1 MGFSQVSTG
10 LQNEYPMIFLIKE
23 VRTMAKCPVCG
34 MMADEK
40 SSPTLEYKG
49 KRYYFHT
56 PQHKLMF
63 EKDPEKFLGKQSTM
77 SGHQ

>member
-1 MGFSQVSTG
+1 MV
-10 LQNEYPMIFLIKE
+10 N
-23 VRTMAKCPVCG
+23 CPVCG
-34 MMADEK
+34 MMANEN

-63 EKDPEKFLGKQSTM
+63 EKDPEKYLGQESAQ
-77 SGHQ
+77 GNQH

>member
-1 MGFSQVSTG
+1 MV
-10 LQNEYPMIFLIKE
+10 
-23 VRTMAKCPVCG
+23 KCPVCG
-34 MMADEK
+34 MMADEN

-63 EKDPEKFLGKQSTM
+63 EKDPEKYLAINIRMAYCESP
-77 SGHQ
+77 

>member
-1 MGFSQVSTG
+1 
-10 LQNEYPMIFLIKE
+10 
-23 VRTMAKCPVCG
+23 
-34 MMADEK
+34 MMADEN
-40 SSPTLEYKG
+40 SSSVYKD

-63 EKDPEKFLGKQSTM
+63 EKDPEKFLSKKSVK